1 MAAANGEVTKP
12 RVISDK
18 VEVITSKVLLSPL
31 WLGLPY
37 WNICVTNDRKSY
49 TITIMAWFTILEYL
63 CDK

>member
-37 WNICVTNDRKSY
+37 WNICVTNDHGYVPKY
-49 TITIMAWFTILEYL
+49 CNY
-63 CDK
+63 